1 METAHW
7 LFLLLFVGAIFQPF
21 IQSGTLRLKERFL
34 SDNQKQM
41 LDKGAQAL
49 FTLVES
55 FLFLLGAVVLVS
67 LQRNGHKL
75 EMAISESWLWTVAV
89 AAVCAT
95 ALRLLKEK
103 YPAEES
109 E

>member
-1 METAHW
+1 MKTAHW
-7 LFLLLFVGAIFQPF
+7 LPLLLFICAFFQPF
-21 IQSGTLRLKERFL
+21 IMISTRRLKERFL
-34 SDNQKQM
+34 SDNQKQL
-41 LDKGAQAL
+41 LDKAARVV

-75 EMAISESWLWTVAV
+75 EMSISESWLWTVVV
-89 AAVCAT
+89 AALCTT
-95 ALRLLKEK
+95 ALRLLKKK

-109 E
+109 Q